1 MNKLKL
7 KTALAIVED
16 ELAKVDLEKSYLEA
30 AKKNLEALMN
40 LPMPT
45 DIVETKNKKEEDK

>member
-30 AKKNLEALMN
+30 AKKNLEALMG
-40 LPMPT
+40 LPLPT
-45 DIVETKNKKEEDK
+45 DIPETKTKKEEDK